1 MQKTRF
7 AIVGC
12 GRIAERHAM
21 HIHTYG
27 RLVVVCDIVESKANA
42 LAGKY
47 GIDYFLSIEEML
59 ASKTGIDVVVICTP
73 NGLHASHAIQ
83 AMRKGYHVLVE
94 KPMAITSADCEAMI
108 RVAEETGRHL
118 FTVVQNRFNP
128 PVQAVKKALSD
139 GMFGRLYSIQLTCFW
154 NRDAAYY
161 KDSWKGS
168 KDLDGGV
175 LFTQFSHFIDLLYWF
190 FGDIKTVYAITKNVA
205 HNGLIEFEDCGAV
218 TIEFANGIIGTI
230 NFSINSFDKNRE
242 GSLAILGE
250 KGTVQIGGEYL
261 NTVTYQ
267 QFETGNLD
275 CTDEAG
281 EANDYGTYK
290 GSMSNHDKVY
300 ASLVDTLQNGTAFYA
315 DPLEG
320 LKTVEII
327 ERVYQSAQCNKTS

>member
-7 AIVGC
+7 AIIGC

-27 RLVVVCDIVESKANA
+27 QLIAVCDIVKSKASV

-47 GIDYFLSIEEML
+47 GVDYFLSIDELL

-94 KPMAITSADCEAMI
+94 KPMAITSADCDAMI
-108 RVAEETGRHL
+108 RVAEETDRYL

-128 PVQAVKKALSD
+128 PVQTVKKALVD

-154 NRDAAYY
+154 NRNAAYY

-168 KDLDGGV
+168 KELDGGV

-190 FGDIKTVYAITKNVA
+190 FGDIKAVYAITKNMA
-205 HNGLIEFEDCGAV
+205 HNGQIEFEDCGAAA
-218 TIEFANGIIGTI
+218 IEFVNGIIGTI

-242 GSLAILGE
+242 GSLTILGE
-250 KGTVQIGGEYL
+250 KGTVKIGGEYL
-261 NTVTYQ
+261 NTVAYQ

-327 ERVYQSAQCNKTS
+327 ERIYQSVKFNKTA